1 MDNSILIIIGSLIG
15 AAIWC
20 WILFEIIKAASH
32 GKKIYEEQ
40 EIQTYLL
47 IEIAR
52 KLGVDEKRIDEIA
65 FEDGEDEKEEFK
77 PQLYED

>member
-1 MDNSILIIIGSLIG
+1 MDIFLPIIGGLIG
-15 AAIWC
+15 TAIWC
-20 WILFEIIKAASH
+20 WILFEIIKSASF

-52 KLGVDEKRIDEIA
+52 KLGIDEKRIDEIA
-65 FEDGEDEKEEFK
+65 FEDEETETVEFK
-77 PQLYED
+77 P

>member
-1 MDNSILIIIGSLIG
+1 MANDTLLIIGSLIG

-20 WILFEIIKAASH
+20 LILFSIIRSASY
-32 GKKIYEEQ
+32 GKKIFEEQ

-52 KLGVDEKRIDEIA
+52 KLGVEEERINEIA
-65 FEDGEDEKEEFK
+65 FEEEEEAETKEFK
-77 PQLYED
+77 PG